1 MKQYLLPPKTLFLW
15 QCRAALAWFVLI
27 LFASFFTFSLKTFL
41 ITTTVITVILS
52 VVTFWYL
59 PKYFSLCKIKV
70 LKGAVIVESG
80 VIIRTC
86 HILPYS
92 RLIYTQ
98 TIVTPL
104 SRFFGLSAVTLKAA
118 RSRVYIPEMRTED
131 MKNFV
136 SQLTKGD

>member
-1 MKQYLLPPKTLFLW
+1 MIKVLCVGFGGFIGVLLRYFIG
-15 QCRAALAWFVLI
+15 LI
-27 LFASFFTFSLKTFL
+27 PIKNSFAFPIKTFL
-41 ITTTVITVILS
+41 ISTAVITVILS
-52 VVTFWYL
+52 VITFLYL

-80 VIIRTC
+80 VIIRNC

-131 MKNFV
+131 MKNFI
-136 SQLTKGD
+136 SRLTKGD